1 MTGFNDYHGE
11 MESTSCRFLTYRDW
25 VKQYGGEVVT
35 TPPFVSD
42 ALARLEFEN
51 EQDAVY
57 FKLKCRT

>member
-11 MESTSCRFLTYRDW
+11 MERTSGKFLAYRDW

-35 TPPFVSD
+35 TQT
-42 ALARLEFEN
+42 LARLEFED
-51 EQDAVY
+51 EGDAVY